1 LFGLIVAQ
9 KESILEYRTWYNS
22 PTSKIPGDQMS
33 PKKLSGAEIRQT
45 YIDFFV
51 EHGHTAVPS
60 MSLVPGGDST
70 LLFTNSGMVQFKD
83 VFLGTDKK
91 PYTRAVD
98 SQKCMRVAGKHNDLD
113 DVGRDDTHHTFFE
126 MLGNWSF
133 GDYYKKEAIAWAWQL
148 LTEVWGLEKER
159 LYATVFKDDKG
170 DVPTD
175 EEAASN
181 WLKQPGFD
189 STHLF
194 YLGRKDNFWEMADT
208 GPCGPCS
215 EIHYDLHPSDAKVT
229 AEVLD
234 TDRFV
239 ELWNLVFIQYNR
251 LSPDKLEPLPAKHVD
266 TGMGFERLVSILQ
279 NVNSNYKTDL
289 FAKSLSVLRSLTGA
303 SEAEM
308 LKDFTPYR
316 VICDHARTASFLIG
330 DGVVPGNV
338 GRNYVT
344 RMIIRRAARFGTKIG
359 LKEPFLAKVAEAVIE
374 TYGLFYPELEKRRG
388 AILDNLTREE
398 IRFARTVE
406 TGTAHLE
413 NLLSELRAPLPI
425 TNNQAPVLDGRKA
438 FDLYA
443 TYGLP
448 FEISRD
454 IAREQGLE
462 VDQAGF
468 DVAKDEHSIASGGGK
483 AMGKLGGEDAE
494 FFAGILKDLQK
505 KNKLGGHG
513 VEYDPYT
520 SPRVEGEVLALIF
533 NGESV
538 SSASFG
544 DQVEVILPKTG
555 FYVES
560 GGQVDDNG
568 YIRSKDWEIEI
579 TAMRRASAGVIVH
592 IGEVISGQPKV
603 GDQCVAEVDMARR
616 HDIMRNHT
624 ATHLM
629 HAALHQVL
637 GSHAVQA
644 GSLVAPDRLR
654 FDFNHPEAMTPEQI
668 ERVEKIVNVAIA
680 ADMVVTPKLKSRED
694 AIAEGAMALFGEKYG
709 ETVRT
714 ISIVPEG
721 ADMVDELAVEHPT
734 ALVEQQPK
742 FSYELCGGTHLERTS
757 DVGMF
762 IIVSEGSAAA
772 GVRRIEAVTGRG
784 AYELIARRFKALKQA
799 ASTLKSSI
807 DEVPQKA
814 EALEEELSEA
824 KKEIAALRIQQALST
839 FNHQLSNVQTVKSI
853 NVLATEIPNADAD
866 TLRSLADKFREK
878 YPSNGVAV
886 LATGTTV
893 IAVLTEDLIKRGLK
907 AGDLITA
914 IGGRGGGRPNL
925 AQGSLPDASKVN
937 EALSKVTKAVEE
949 KLK

>member
-1 LFGLIVAQ
+1 MA
-9 KESILEYRTWYNS
+9 KR
-22 PTSKIPGDQMS
+22 
-33 PKKLSGAEIRQT
+33 LSGAEIRQT

-51 EHGHTAVPS
+51 ERGHTAVPS
-60 MSLVPGGDST
+60 MSLVPGGDAT

-91 PYTRAVD
+91 PYPRAVD

-133 GDYYKKEAIAWAWQL
+133 GDYYKKEAIEWAWQL

-170 DVPTD
+170 GISTD

-189 STHLF
+189 KTHLF

-215 EIHYDLHPSDAKVT
+215 EIHYDLRPSGEKVT
-229 AEVLD
+229 EEILD
-234 TDRFV
+234 GDRFV

-251 LSPDKLEPLPAKHVD
+251 LGPDALEPLPAKHVD

-289 FAKSLSVLRSLTGA
+289 FAKSLDVLRLLTGRT
-303 SEAEM
+303 EKQM
-308 LKDFTPYR
+308 LADFTPYR
-316 VICDHARTASFLIG
+316 VICDHVRSASFLIA
-330 DGVVPGNV
+330 DGVVPGNI

-374 TYGLFYPELEKRRG
+374 TYGSFYTELEKSRL

-406 TGTAHLE
+406 TGTVQLE
-413 NLLSELRAPLPI
+413 NLLSELREQNDRAERSGALGA
-425 TNNQAPVLDGRKA
+425 TQSKRSGVLDGRKA

-454 IAREQGLE
+454 IAREHGLE
-462 VDQAGF
+462 VDEAGF
-468 DVAKDEHSIASGGGK
+468 NAAKEGHSKASGGGK
-483 AMGKLGGEDAE
+483 AMGKLGGEDSE
-494 FFAGILKDLQK
+494 FFADILKELQK
-505 KNKLGGHG
+505 KDKLGGHG

-520 SPRVEGEVLALIF
+520 SPRVEGEVLALIV
-533 NGESV
+533 NGQSV
-538 SSASFG
+538 ASASL
-544 DQVEVILPKTG
+544 DDEVEIILPKTG
-555 FYVES
+555 FYIES
-560 GGQVDDNG
+560 GGQVDDTG
-568 YIRSKDWEIEI
+568 YIKYLPSPRGRVAGGEVGGWEIEI
-579 TAMRRASAGVIVH
+579 TGMRRASAGVIVH
-592 IGEVISGQPKV
+592 IGEVISGRPKV
-603 GDQCVAEVDMARR
+603 GDPCIAEVDMARR
-616 HDIMRNHT
+616 HGIMRNHT
-624 ATHLM
+624 ATHLL

-637 GSHAVQA
+637 GEHARQA

-654 FDFNHPEAMTPEQI
+654 FDFNHPEAMTSEQI
-668 ERVEKIVNVAIA
+668 ERVEKIVNVAVA
-680 ADMVVTPKLKSRED
+680 ADMIVASKLKSRED

-714 ISIVPEG
+714 VSIVPEG
-721 ADMVDELAVEHPT
+721 VDLVDESAVEHPT
-734 ALVEQQPK
+734 ARVEQLPK

-757 DVGMF
+757 DIGAF

-784 AYELIARRFKALKQA
+784 AYEFIARRLRTLKQT
-799 ASTLKSSI
+799 ASALKSSL
-807 DEVPQKA
+807 DEVPSKVQ
-814 EALEEELSEA
+814 ALEAELA
-824 KKEIAALRIQQALST
+824 DVRKEVAALRAQAALSS
-839 FNHQLSNVQTVKSI
+839 FVSLLSNVQEVS
-853 NVLATEIPNADAD
+853 NVSVLAAEVPNADMD
-866 TLRSLADKFREK
+866 TLRALADNFREK
-878 YPSNGVAV
+878 YPQNGICV
-886 LATGTTV
+886 LASASDGKSML
-893 IAVLTEDLIKRGLK
+893 IAAVTEDLVEGGLK
-907 AGDLITA
+907 AGDILTA

-925 AQGSLPDASKVN
+925 AQGSLADGTKVGEALRKVSKV
-937 EALSKVTKAVEE
+937 VEE